1 MILAQWLNEIAHILL
16 YFLEYFLILLWPWTQ
31 NISHIYERG
40 IGKHDERTSNTSNN
54 RLCKIVSFCFFSN
67 KTCIYEPF
75 LCFFICIVVVIFGVM
90 YIVFIIT
97 NYYSLEPSR
106 FFQFLY
112 YIPYCISVLNM
123 LCYVEWYDGYA
134 FLVQCSFKLMKYVL
148 FSLIQQGQGC
158 LNDCAF
164 SHNEKMSF

>member
-1 MILAQWLNEIAHILL
+1 MKSQKYFHI
-16 YFLEYFLILLWPWTQ
+16 FLKYLLILLWPWTQ
-31 NISHIYERG
+31 NMSHIYERG

-54 RLCKIVSFCFFSN
+54 RLCKIVSFCFSSN

-75 LCFFICIVVVIFGVM
+75 LCFFYLYCSCYFWCYV
-90 YIVFIIT
+90 
-97 NYYSLEPSR
+97 YSLHNNKLLFTRTIS